1 MKKLFFLFSYVLSVL
16 MAAKT
21 PIITKWQ
28 TYDGNIKVR
37 SIGSY
42 TYTWEQE
49 GNAAVKGSGKVGTGI
64 TNTITFPAAGKY
76 ILKITP
82 DASFRFVF
90 DHGSITS
97 TDRSELIEL
106 SQWGD
111 SKWNTNMAGGFYY
124 CANLKIT
131 ATDVPNFTGVTDM
144 SNMFQS
150 CYSITSIPNINQWD
164 TSAVTNM
171 YQMFYYAENFNG
183 DLSGWDTSS
192 VTNMSQMFSYAK
204 NFNGDLSRWDTSA
217 VTNMHWMFYYAT
229 KFNSDI
235 SKWNTGKVTDM
246 GYMFY
251 NATAFNQD
259 ISNWNVASVN
269 AFYNMF
275 SGAGSFNQNLGK
287 WKLQYYISMS
297 SMLDNSGMDCINYG
311 RTLYGWASQSTG
323 GRSLGAKNLIYGTEG
338 KIYRDQLIAKG
349 WTISGDFYDDSCTG
363 SVLSANDVANK
374 KAVKIYPNPVDATL
388 FINSEAAEQAYLYN
402 TAGQMLKTIK
412 LNKGTNSTDVSTL
425 AKGLYI
431 LKVGN
436 DSFKI
441 IKK

>member
-49 GNAAVKGSGKVGTGI
+49 GNAAVKGSGTVGTGI

-90 DHGSITS
+90 DHGSITYA
-97 TDRSELIEL
+97 DRSELIEL

-111 SKWNTNMAGGFYY
+111 SKWNTNMAGGFYE
-124 CANLKIT
+124 CGNLKIT

-144 SNMFQS
+144 SNMFQD

-164 TSAVTNM
+164 TSSVTNM
-171 YQMFYYAENFNG
+171 DLMFYNAVNFNG

-192 VTNMSQMFSYAK
+192 VTNMSSMFFFAE
-204 NFNGDLSRWDTSA
+204 NFNGDLSGLDTSA
-217 VTNMHWMFYYAT
+217 VTNMYGMFYYAT

-269 AFYNMF
+269 AFYGMF
-275 SGAGSFNQNLGK
+275 DGAGSFNQNLGK

-323 GRSLGAKNLIYGTEG
+323 GGNLGAKNLIYGTEG

-363 SVLSANDVANK
+363 SVLSANYVANK

>member
-28 TYDGNIKVR
+28 TNDGNIKVR

-49 GNAAVKGSGKVGTGI
+49 GNAAVKGSGTVGTGI
-64 TNTITFPAAGKY
+64 TNIITFPAAGKY

-90 DHGSITS
+90 DHGSITYA
-97 TDRSELIEL
+97 DRSELIEL

-111 SKWNTNMAGGFYY
+111 SKWNTNMAGGFYS
-124 CANLKIT
+124 CGNLKIT

-150 CYSITSIPNINQWD
+150 CSSITSIPNINQWD
-164 TSAVTNM
+164 TSSVTNM
-171 YQMFYYAENFNG
+171 SQMFSNAQNFNG
-183 DLSGWDTSS
+183 DLSGWDTS
-192 VTNMSQMFSYAK
+192 
-204 NFNGDLSRWDTSA
+204 A
-217 VTNMHWMFYYAT
+217 VTNMNQMFNYAT

-246 GYMFY
+246 GYMFTGA
-251 NATAFNQD
+251 NAFNQD
-259 ISNWNVASVN
+259 ISNWNVASVYT
-269 AFYNMF
+269 FYSMF
-275 SGAGSFNQNLGK
+275 NGAGSFNQNLGTWQLK
-287 WKLQYYISMS
+287 STIMY

-323 GRSLGAKNLIYGTEG
+323 GGSLGAKNLIYGTEG

>member
-28 TYDGNIKVR
+28 TNDGNIKVR

-49 GNAAVKGSGKVGTGI
+49 GNAAVKGSGTVGTGI
-64 TNTITFPAAGKY
+64 TNIITFPAAGKY

-90 DHGSITS
+90 DHGSITYA
-97 TDRSELIEL
+97 DRSELIEL

-111 SKWNTNMAGGFYY
+111 SKWNTNMAGGFYS
-124 CANLKIT
+124 CGNLKIT

-150 CYSITSIPNINQWD
+150 CSSITSIPNINQWD
-164 TSAVTNM
+164 TSSVTNM
-171 YQMFYYAENFNG
+171 SQMFSAQNFNG
-183 DLSGWDTSS
+183 DLSGWDTS
-192 VTNMSQMFSYAK
+192 
-204 NFNGDLSRWDTSA
+204 A
-217 VTNMHWMFYYAT
+217 VTNMNQMFNYAT

-246 GYMFY
+246 GNMFN

-269 AFYNMF
+269 AFYSMF
-275 SGAGSFNQNLGK
+275 NGAGSFNQNLGTWQLK
-287 WKLQYYISMS
+287 SYTSMY

-323 GRSLGAKNLIYGTEG
+323 GGSLGAKNLIYGTEG

>member
-28 TYDGNIKVR
+28 TNDGNIKVR

-49 GNAAVKGSGKVGTGI
+49 GNAAVKGSGTVGTGI
-64 TNTITFPAAGKY
+64 TNIITFPAAGKY

-90 DHGSITS
+90 DHGSITYA
-97 TDRSELIEL
+97 DRSELIEL

-111 SKWNTNMAGGFYY
+111 SKWNTNMAGGFYS
-124 CANLKIT
+124 CGNLKIT

-150 CYSITSIPNINQWD
+150 CSSITSIPNINQWD
-164 TSAVTNM
+164 TSSVTNM
-171 YQMFYYAENFNG
+171 SQMFSAQNFNG
-183 DLSGWDTSS
+183 DLSGWDTS
-192 VTNMSQMFSYAK
+192 
-204 NFNGDLSRWDTSA
+204 A
-217 VTNMHWMFYYAT
+217 VTNMNQMFNYAT

-246 GYMFY
+246 GYMFN

-269 AFYNMF
+269 AFYSMF
-275 SGAGSFNQNLGK
+275 NGAGSFNQNLGTWQLK
-287 WKLQYYISMS
+287 SYTSMY

-323 GRSLGAKNLIYGTEG
+323 GGSLGAKNLIYGTEG

>member
-28 TYDGNIKVR
+28 TNDGNIKVR

-49 GNAAVKGSGKVGTGI
+49 GNAAVKGSGTVGTGI
-64 TNTITFPAAGKY
+64 TNIITFPAAGKY

-90 DHGSITS
+90 DHGSITYA
-97 TDRSELIEL
+97 DRSELIEL

-111 SKWNTNMAGGFYY
+111 SKWNTNMAGGFYS
-124 CANLKIT
+124 CGNLKIT

-144 SNMFQS
+144 SNMFES

-164 TSAVTNM
+164 TSSVTNM
-171 YQMFYYAENFNG
+171 SQMFSNAQSFNG
-183 DLSGWDTSS
+183 DLSGWDTS
-192 VTNMSQMFSYAK
+192 
-204 NFNGDLSRWDTSA
+204 A
-217 VTNMHWMFYYAT
+217 VTNMNQMFNYAT

-246 GYMFY
+246 GYMFN

-269 AFYNMF
+269 AFYSMF
-275 SGAGSFNQNLGK
+275 NGAGSFNQNLGTWQLK
-287 WKLQYYISMS
+287 SYTSMY

-323 GRSLGAKNLIYGTEG
+323 GGSLGAKNLIYGTEG

>member
-28 TYDGNIKVR
+28 TNDGNIKVR

-49 GNAAVKGSGKVGTGI
+49 GNAAVKGSGTVGTGI
-64 TNTITFPAAGKY
+64 TNIITFPAAGKY

-90 DHGSITS
+90 DHGSITYA
-97 TDRSELIEL
+97 DRSELIEL

-124 CANLKIT
+124 CDNLKIT

-144 SNMFQS
+144 SNMFQYCS
-150 CYSITSIPNINQWD
+150 SITSIPNINQWD
-164 TSAVTNM
+164 TSSVTNM
-171 YQMFYYAENFNG
+171 SKMFSSAQNFNG
-183 DLSGWDTSS
+183 DLSGWDTS
-192 VTNMSQMFSYAK
+192 
-204 NFNGDLSRWDTSA
+204 A
-217 VTNMHWMFYYAT
+217 VTNMNQMFYDAT

-246 GYMFY
+246 GYMFN

-269 AFYNMF
+269 AFYSMF
-275 SGAGSFNQNLGK
+275 NGAGSFNQNLGTWQLK
-287 WKLQYYISMS
+287 SYTSMY

-323 GRSLGAKNLIYGTEG
+323 GGSLGAKNLIYGTEG

>member
-37 SIGSY
+37 SFGSY

-49 GNAAVKGSGKVGTGI
+49 GNAAVKGSGTVGTGI
-64 TNTITFPAAGKY
+64 TNNTITFPAAGKY

-82 DASFRFVF
+82 DASFRFFF

-111 SKWNTNMAGGFYY
+111 SKWNTNMAGGFTD
-124 CANLKIT
+124 CRNLKIT
-131 ATDVPNFTGVTDM
+131 ATDVPNFTGVTNM
-144 SNMFQS
+144 SNMFRFCS
-150 CYSITSIPNINQWD
+150 SITSIPNINQWD
-164 TSAVTNM
+164 TSSVTDM
-171 YQMFYYAENFNG
+171 SEMFSFAENFNG
-183 DLSGWDTSS
+183 DLSG
-192 VTNMSQMFSYAK
+192 
-204 NFNGDLSRWDTSA
+204 LDTSA
-217 VTNMHWMFYYAT
+217 VTNMYGMFFYAT

-246 GYMFY
+246 RYMFS

-259 ISNWNVASVN
+259 ISNWNVASVD
-269 AFYNMF
+269 AFIYMF
-275 SGAGSFNQNLGK
+275 DSAGSFNQNLGK
-287 WKLQYYISMS
+287 WKLQYYPNMS

-323 GRSLGAKNLIYGTEG
+323 GVNLGAKNLFYGTEG

>member
-28 TYDGNIKVR
+28 TNDGNIKVR

-49 GNAAVKGSGKVGTGI
+49 GNAAVKGSGTVGTGI
-64 TNTITFPAAGKY
+64 TNIITFPAAGKY

-90 DHGSITS
+90 DHGSITYA
-97 TDRSELIEL
+97 DRSELIEL

-111 SKWNTNMAGGFYY
+111 SKWNTNMAGGFYS
-124 CANLKIT
+124 CGNLKIT

-150 CYSITSIPNINQWD
+150 CSSITSIPNINQWD
-164 TSAVTNM
+164 TSSVTNM
-171 YQMFYYAENFNG
+171 SQMFSNAQSFNG
-183 DLSGWDTSS
+183 DLSGWDTS
-192 VTNMSQMFSYAK
+192 
-204 NFNGDLSRWDTSA
+204 A
-217 VTNMHWMFYYAT
+217 VTNMNQMFYYAT

-246 GYMFY
+246 GYMFN

-269 AFYNMF
+269 AFYSMF
-275 SGAGSFNQNLGK
+275 NGAGSFNQNLGTWQLK
-287 WKLQYYISMS
+287 SYTSMY

-323 GRSLGAKNLIYGTEG
+323 GGSLGAKNLIYGTEG

>member
-49 GNAAVKGSGKVGTGI
+49 GNAAVKGSGTVGTAI

-90 DHGSITS
+90 DLGSITS

-111 SKWNTNMAGGFYY
+111 SKWNTNMAGGFYD
-124 CANLKIT
+124 CRNLKIT
-131 ATDVPNFTGVTDM
+131 ATDVPNFTGVTNM
-144 SNMFQS
+144 SNMFRFCS
-150 CYSITSIPNINQWD
+150 SITSIPNINQWD
-164 TSAVTNM
+164 TSSVTNM
-171 YQMFYYAENFNG
+171 SEMFSFAENFNG
-183 DLSGWDTSS
+183 DLSG
-192 VTNMSQMFSYAK
+192 
-204 NFNGDLSRWDTSA
+204 LDTSA
-217 VTNMHWMFYYAT
+217 VTNMYGMFFYAT

-246 GYMFY
+246 RYMFS

-259 ISNWNVASVN
+259 ISNWNVASVD
-269 AFYNMF
+269 AFIYMF
-275 SGAGSFNQNLGK
+275 DSAGSFNQNLGK
-287 WKLQYYISMS
+287 WKLQYYPNMS

-323 GRSLGAKNLIYGTEG
+323 GVNLGAKNLIYGTEG

>member
-28 TYDGNIKVR
+28 TNDGNIKVR

-49 GNAAVKGSGKVGTGI
+49 GNAAVKGSGTVGTGI
-64 TNTITFPAAGKY
+64 TNIITFPAAGKY

-90 DHGSITS
+90 DHGSITYA
-97 TDRSELIEL
+97 DRSELIEL

-124 CANLKIT
+124 CDNLKIT

-144 SNMFQS
+144 SNMFQYCS
-150 CYSITSIPNINQWD
+150 SITSIPNINQWD
-164 TSAVTNM
+164 TSSVTNM
-171 YQMFYYAENFNG
+171 SKMFSSAQNFNG
-183 DLSGWDTSS
+183 DLSGWDTS
-192 VTNMSQMFSYAK
+192 
-204 NFNGDLSRWDTSA
+204 A
-217 VTNMHWMFYYAT
+217 VTNMNQMFYGAT

-246 GYMFY
+246 GYMFN

-269 AFYNMF
+269 AFYSMF
-275 SGAGSFNQNLGK
+275 NGAGSFNQNLGTWQLK
-287 WKLQYYISMS
+287 SYTSMY

-323 GRSLGAKNLIYGTEG
+323 GGSLGAKNLIYGTEG

>member
-28 TYDGNIKVR
+28 TNDGNIKVR

-49 GNAAVKGSGKVGTGI
+49 GNAAVKGSGTVGTGI

-111 SKWNTNMAGGFYY
+111 SKWNTNMAGGFYS
-124 CANLKIT
+124 CRNLKIT
-131 ATDVPNFTGVTDM
+131 ATDVPNFTGVTVM
-144 SNMFQS
+144 SNMFES

-164 TSAVTNM
+164 TSSVTNM
-171 YQMFYYAENFNG
+171 SQMFSNAQSFNG
-183 DLSGWDTSS
+183 DLSGWDTS
-192 VTNMSQMFSYAK
+192 
-204 NFNGDLSRWDTSA
+204 A
-217 VTNMHWMFYYAT
+217 VTNMNQMFYYAT

-235 SKWNTGKVTDM
+235 SKWNTGKVTNM

-269 AFYNMF
+269 AFYSMF
-275 SGAGSFNQNLGK
+275 DGAGSFNQNLGK

-323 GRSLGAKNLIYGTEG
+323 GGSLGAKNLIYGTEG

>member
-49 GNAAVKGSGKVGTGI
+49 GNAAVKGSGTVGTGI

-76 ILKITP
+76 ILTITP

-111 SKWNTNMAGGFYY
+111 SKWNTNMAGGFYD
-124 CANLKIT
+124 CGNLKIT

-144 SNMFQS
+144 SNMFLS

-164 TSAVTNM
+164 TSSVTNM
-171 YQMFYYAENFNG
+171 SRMFSNAQNFNG
-183 DLSGWDTSS
+183 DLSGWDTSA
-192 VTNMSQMFSYAK
+192 VTNMYGMFSNTQ
-204 NFNGDLSRWDTSA
+204 NFNGDLSGWNTSA
-217 VTNMHWMFYYAT
+217 VTNMQAMFNYAT

-235 SKWNTGKVTDM
+235 SKWNTGKVNDM
-246 GYMFY
+246 SYMFAGA
-251 NATAFNQD
+251 NAFNQD
-259 ISNWNVASVN
+259 ISNWNVANVYLYS
-269 AFYNMF
+269 MF
-275 SGAGSFNQNLGK
+275 NGAGSFNQNLGK
-287 WKLQYYISMS
+287 WKLGYYISMS

-311 RTLYGWASQSTG
+311 RTLYGWSSQSTG
-323 GRSLGAKNLIYGTEG
+323 VGNLGAKNLIYGTEG

-431 LKVGN
+431 FKVGN

>member
-49 GNAAVKGSGKVGTGI
+49 GNAAVKGSGTVGTGI

-124 CANLKIT
+124 CDNLKIT

-144 SNMFQS
+144 SNMFQYCS
-150 CYSITSIPNINQWD
+150 SITSIPNINQWD
-164 TSAVTNM
+164 TSSVTNM
-171 YQMFYYAENFNG
+171 SQMFSIAQSFNG
-183 DLSGWDTSS
+183 DLSGWDTSA
-192 VTNMSQMFSYAK
+192 VTNMNQMFYYAQ
-204 NFNGDLSRWDTSA
+204 NFNGDLSGWNTSA
-217 VTNMHWMFYYAT
+217 VTNMNQMFYYAT

-235 SKWNTGKVTDM
+235 SKWNTGKVTSM
-246 GYMFY
+246 GNMFV

-323 GRSLGAKNLIYGTEG
+323 GGNLGAKNLIYGTEG

>member
-28 TYDGNIKVR
+28 TNDGNIKVR

-49 GNAAVKGSGKVGTGI
+49 GNAAVKGSGTVGTGI
-64 TNTITFPAAGKY
+64 TNIITFPAAGKY

-90 DHGSITS
+90 DHGSITYA
-97 TDRSELIEL
+97 DRSELIEL

-124 CANLKIT
+124 CDNLKIT

-144 SNMFQS
+144 SNMFQYCS
-150 CYSITSIPNINQWD
+150 SITSIPNINQWD
-164 TSAVTNM
+164 TSSVTNM
-171 YQMFYYAENFNG
+171 SKMFSSAQNFNG
-183 DLSGWDTSS
+183 DLSGWDTS
-192 VTNMSQMFSYAK
+192 
-204 NFNGDLSRWDTSA
+204 A
-217 VTNMHWMFYYAT
+217 VTNMNQMFYDAT

-246 GYMFY
+246 GNMFN

-269 AFYNMF
+269 AFYSMF
-275 SGAGSFNQNLGK
+275 NGAGSFNQNLGTWQLK
-287 WKLQYYISMS
+287 SYTSMY

-323 GRSLGAKNLIYGTEG
+323 GGSLGAKNLIYGTEG

>member
-49 GNAAVKGSGKVGTGI
+49 GNAAVKGSGTVGTGI

-124 CANLKIT
+124 CDNLKIT

-144 SNMFQS
+144 SNMFLS

-164 TSAVTNM
+164 TSSVTNM
-171 YQMFYYAENFNG
+171 SQMFSFAENFNG
-183 DLSGWDTSS
+183 DLSG
-192 VTNMSQMFSYAK
+192 
-204 NFNGDLSRWDTSA
+204 LDTSA
-217 VTNMHWMFYYAT
+217 VTNMYGMFFYAT

-246 GYMFY
+246 RYMFS

-269 AFYNMF
+269 AFYGMF
-275 SGAGSFNQNLGK
+275 DGAGSFNQNLGK

-323 GRSLGAKNLIYGTEG
+323 GGNLGAKNLIYGTEG

>member
-28 TYDGNIKVR
+28 TNDGNIKVR

-49 GNAAVKGSGKVGTGI
+49 GNAAVKGSGTVGTGI
-64 TNTITFPAAGKY
+64 TNIITFPAAGKY

-90 DHGSITS
+90 DHGSITYA
-97 TDRSELIEL
+97 DRSELIEL

-124 CANLKIT
+124 CDNLKIT

-150 CYSITSIPNINQWD
+150 CSSITSIPNINQWD
-164 TSAVTNM
+164 TSSVTNM
-171 YQMFYYAENFNG
+171 SQMFSAQNFNG
-183 DLSGWDTSS
+183 DLSGWDTS
-192 VTNMSQMFSYAK
+192 
-204 NFNGDLSRWDTSA
+204 A
-217 VTNMHWMFYYAT
+217 VTNMNQMFYYAT

-246 GYMFY
+246 GYMFN

-259 ISNWNVASVN
+259 ISNWNVASVY
-269 AFYNMF
+269 AFDSMF
-275 SGAGSFNQNLGK
+275 NGAGSFNQNLGTWQLK
-287 WKLQYYISMS
+287 SYTSMY

-323 GRSLGAKNLIYGTEG
+323 GGSLGAKNLIYGTEG